1 MNHFPYSIE
10 LVLAHEGGY
19 VNDPKDPGG
28 ETKFG
33 ISKRAYPN
41 EDIKNLTKD
50 RAKEIYYADYWL
62 KNSLD
67 KIDNQEVAA
76 AALDTVVNHGR
87 GAHLIQQALQNLGQP
102 VTVDGRIGPDTLAHI
117 NKTAPKT
124 YLPALHDVR
133 QSYYQSL
140 VANNP
145 ALAKFL
151 PGWLSRIDKW
161 KGTGG
166 FAALLFLTG
175 LAAAFM
181 LYLKKK
187 NNV

>member
-1 MNHFPYSIE
+1 MNNFPYSID
-10 LVLAHEGGY
+10 LVLSHEGGY

-28 ETKFG
+28 ETNFG

-41 EDIKNLTKD
+41 EDIKGMTKD

-62 KNSLD
+62 KNGLD

-87 GAHLIQQALQNLGQP
+87 GAFLIQQALQNLGQP
-102 VTVDGRIGPDTLAHI
+102 VTVDGRIGPDTLSHI
-117 NKTAPKT
+117 NSTAPKI
-124 YLPALHDVR
+124 YLPALYDVR
-133 QSYYQSL
+133 QSYYQNL

-145 ALAKFL
+145 ALARFL
-151 PGWLSRIDKW
+151 PGWLSRINQW
-161 KGTGG
+161 KGQAGG
-166 FAALLFLTG
+166 LAALLL
-175 LAAAFM
+175 LAGALI

-187 NNV
+187 NLV

>member
-1 MNHFPYSIE
+1 MNNFPYSID

-28 ETKFG
+28 ETNFG

-41 EDIKNLTKD
+41 EDIKGMSKD
-50 RAKEIYYADYWL
+50 RAKEIYYVDYWL
-62 KNSLD
+62 KNGLD

-76 AALDTVVNHGR
+76 AALDTVINHGR
-87 GAHLIQQALQNLGQP
+87 GAYLIQQALQNIGQP
-102 VTVDGRIGPDTLAHI
+102 VTVDGRIGPDTLSHI
-117 NKTAPKT
+117 NATAPKT
-124 YLPALHDVR
+124 YLPALYNVR

-151 PGWLSRIDKW
+151 PGWLSRINPW
-161 KGTGG
+161 KGQGG
-166 FAALLFLTG
+166 GLAALLLLG
-175 LAAAFM
+175 GALI

-187 NNV
+187 NLV